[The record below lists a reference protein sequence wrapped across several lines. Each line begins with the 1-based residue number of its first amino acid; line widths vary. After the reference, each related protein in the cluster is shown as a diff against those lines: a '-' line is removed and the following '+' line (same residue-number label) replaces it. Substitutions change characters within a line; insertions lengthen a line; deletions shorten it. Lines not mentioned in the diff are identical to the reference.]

1 MSADLLQPGE
11 PVVHPLFGLG
21 VIEGVMTRSQKGQAT
36 DYYTIRL
43 SGDGLLSLPIAQAE
57 AIGLRRAVNG
67 LAAIVACLHSPA
79 CPLPDDT
86 RERVVELSA
95 RWRASQPQVLIETV
109 RDLVNRSHTR
119 NLTPADK
126 KWLAGA
132 HERLS
137 AEAALVDGIDREE
150 ARAAIQ
156 REIEQLK
163 QRAGSPGPH
172 LR

>member
-1 MSADLLQPGE
+1 MSADLLRPGE

-43 SGDGLLSLPIAQAE
+43 AGDGLLSLPVAQAE

-67 LAAIVACLHSPA
+67 LAAIVACLRSPA
-79 CPLPDDT
+79 RPLPDDT
-86 RERVVELSA
+86 RERVTELNA

-126 KWLAGA
+126 KWLSSAN
-132 HERLS
+132 ERLS

-150 ARAAIQ
+150 ARTAIQ

-163 QRAGSPGPH
+163 RRTDSPEPQA
-172 LR
+172 R

>member
-1 MSADLLQPGE
+1 MSADLLRPGE
-11 PVVHPLFGLG
+11 PVIHPLFGSG
-21 VIEGVMTRSQKGQAT
+21 VVEGVMTRSQGGRAT
-36 DYYTIRL
+36 DYYNIRL
-43 SGDGLLSLPIAQAE
+43 SGDGLLSLPVAQAE

-79 CPLPDDT
+79 HPLPDDT

-95 RWRASQPQVLIETV
+95 RWRAPQPQVLMETV

-126 KWLAGA
+126 KWLTGA
-132 HERLS
+132 NERLS
-137 AEAALVDGIDREE
+137 TEAALVDGIDREA

-163 QRAGSPGPH
+163 QRASSPEPQT
-172 LR
+172 L